1 MSFSENS
8 ILKRASLEKTH
19 FKACSTPLKPFHP
32 RSLHFH
38 LNSEPANSVVLEDC
52 NKTVHLSLDRMKT
65 IITSPGF
72 PRFYS
77 DNLHCT
83 TLVFAPSGFRIMIEF
98 EELFVEHEPQC
109 SYDFVELFELVPKQS
124 QNSSMRHNRV
134 MQKRNKN
141 QMPETSIERID
152 LERSMNPRQQK
163 FILQPSNLTYNVFTP
178 PPGKNHHM
186 PRRMCGDWS
195 SKLKLLRHKTTGN
208 SLGLHFSSDYSHHYS
223 GFKAKIS
230 LEKGLLPEN
239 FL

>member
-1 MSFSENS
+1 
-8 ILKRASLEKTH
+8 
-19 FKACSTPLKPFHP
+19 
-32 RSLHFH
+32 
-38 LNSEPANSVVLEDC
+38 
-52 NKTVHLSLDRMKT
+52 MKT

-134 MQKRNKN
+134 VQKRNKN
-141 QMPETSIERID
+141 QMPETSTEERID
-152 LERSMNPRQQK
+152 MERSMNPRQQK
-163 FILQPSNLTYNVFTP
+163 FILQPSNITYNVFTP
-178 PPGKNHHM
+178 PPARNHLM

-208 SLGLHFSSDYSHHYS
+208 SLGVHFSSDYSHHYS

-230 LEKGLLPEN
+230 LEKGLFPEN
-239 FL
+239 FP